1 VTATVG
7 GVDEGRLL
15 LELTREVTS
24 SLDLQDVLD
33 KSLVALRRLIDFN
46 GGSIQLIDA
55 GALRMVAGDP
65 PPTLEAFAFRLPIG
79 QGFGGRVA
87 ETGEPLYSPDAT
99 VDQRAHPEGR
109 RRASVAG
116 TRSWFGAPLIVH
128 GETIGIVQ
136 LDDLGVDHFPAPV
149 QARVLAFLPIVSAAV
164 QNALLYQ
171 QESDALA
178 RLQEAEGLKRDFVA
192 TVSHELKT
200 PLTVVQGFANIL
212 ATTHELLDVDQ
223 VVTIGQRIEA
233 AAHRLEEIISDML
246 HISGIETGHLIVDLQ
261 PTTVA
266 SVMEQAGAEAERGT
280 HKIEITAGPDLPCVL
295 TDPARLQQILVK
307 LLDNAHKFS
316 PDNTAIRM
324 AAQLD
329 PEHVVVTIEDEGQG
343 VPEDM
348 RTRIF
353 EPFVQLD
360 SSNTRATGGM
370 GTGLFLVQRICD
382 AIGAT
387 VTMTSELD
395 VGSRFAVHLTPTE
408 STPNSPARTSTVPR
422 S

>member
-1 VTATVG
+1 MTPAAG

-33 KSLVALRRLIDFN
+33 VSLVALRRLIDFN
-46 GGSIQLIDA
+46 GGSIQLIDE

-65 PPTLEAFAFRLPIG
+65 PPTPEAFAFRLPIG

-109 RRASVAG
+109 RRASIAG
-116 TRSWFGAPLIVH
+116 TRSWFGAPLIVQ

-136 LDDLGVDHFPAPV
+136 LDDLEVEHFPAPV

-164 QNALLYQ
+164 QNALRYR

-178 RLQEAEGLKRDFVA
+178 RLQELEGLKRDFVA

-200 PLTVVQGFANIL
+200 PLTVVRGFANIL
-212 ATTHELLDVDQ
+212 AATHEPLAVEQ
-223 VVTIGQRIEA
+223 VATIGQRIEA

-246 HISGIETGHLIVDLQ
+246 HISGIETGHLSVDLR
-261 PTTVA
+261 PTSV
-266 SVMEQAGAEAERGT
+266 SGVMEDACTEAERGT
-280 HKIEITAGPDLPCVL
+280 HTIEIIGHASAPCVL
-295 TDPARLQQILVK
+295 TDPARLQQVLVK

-316 PDNTAIRM
+316 
-324 AAQLD
+324 AAGTTVRLEVHLET
-329 PEHVVVTIEDEGQG
+329 EHVVITVEDEGRG
-343 VPEDM
+343 IPEGM
-348 RTRIF
+348 HARIF

-360 SSNTRATGGM
+360 SSDSRTAGGM

-387 VTMTSELD
+387 ITMTSEPD
-395 VGSRFAVHLTPTE
+395 VGSRFAVHLTPTD
-408 STPNSPARTSTVPR
+408 SPAISPPTSQ
-422 S
+422 